1 MIPIDIIQAQFPY
14 FETSLI
20 SEISEYGKL
29 IEIPADEQLM
39 REGQFIKSFPLVL
52 NGSIKI
58 SRMDNDGDEL
68 LLYYLDAGE
77 VCTMAL
83 TCCVTNAR
91 SNVKAIVIN
100 DAQVIS
106 IPINFIDEWMHKY
119 PTWKKFIMDS
129 FRYRFNELL
138 NTIDSIAFLKMDER
152 LIQYFQK
159 IYRTTKAT
167 MFLGSHQDIASDLHS
182 SREVVSRLLKQM
194 EKKKM
199 ITLSRNKIDF
209 SGLL

>member
-29 IEIPADEQLM
+29 IEIPTDEQLM

-152 LIQYFQK
+152 LVQYFQK
-159 IYRTTKAT
+159 VYRTTKAT
-167 MFLGSHQDIASDLHS
+167 VFLGSHQDIANDLHS

>member
-138 NTIDSIAFLKMDER
+138 NTIDSIAFMKMDER
-152 LIQYFQK
+152 LVQYFQK